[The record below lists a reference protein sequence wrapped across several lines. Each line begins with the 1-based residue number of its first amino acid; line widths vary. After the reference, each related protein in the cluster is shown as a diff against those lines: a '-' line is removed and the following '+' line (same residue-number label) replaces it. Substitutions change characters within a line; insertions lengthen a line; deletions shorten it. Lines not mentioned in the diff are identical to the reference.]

1 MRSPLAAGALIV
13 VLVMVAACQGRAMA
27 EPPQVPTGRPPYRI
41 GAMTITTAT
50 VSLAGTVTIPEGP
63 GPFPTVII
71 ARGAGSADLDAALAD
86 GLTRRGIVVLRADGR
101 GVGLSTGD
109 AATATPDALADDIV
123 AMVTR
128 VKEIPSVDPA
138 RIGVVGQ
145 GPGASLAALSAT
157 RSPSIAFVAVL
168 SAPRAAQTVIAKV
181 TVPVYA
187 ATGDPA
193 RADVLGPLATWIT
206 SRR

>member
-109 AATATPDALADDIV
+109 AATASPDALADDIV
-123 AMVTR
+123 AMATR
-128 VKEIPSVDPA
+128 VKEIPSVDHT
-138 RIGVVGQ
+138 RIGVLGQ
-145 GPGASLAALSAT
+145 GPGASLAALAAT
-157 RSPSIAFVAVL
+157 RSPSIAFVAAL
-168 SAPRAAQTVIAKV
+168 SAGRDAQALLSRVR
-181 TVPVYA
+181 VPVYA
-187 ATGDPA
+187 TAGDPT
-193 RADVLGPLATWIT
+193 RADVMRDLVAWVT
-206 SRR
+206 SPK